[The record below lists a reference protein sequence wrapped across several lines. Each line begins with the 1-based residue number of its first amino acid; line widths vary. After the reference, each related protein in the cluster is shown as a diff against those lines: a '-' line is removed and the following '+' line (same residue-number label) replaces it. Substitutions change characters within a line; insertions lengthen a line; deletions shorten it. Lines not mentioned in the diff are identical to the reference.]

1 MNSVCDRILSQDR
14 RIAFAMVVD
23 EKGQIVE
30 SKMRG
35 NPLMPT
41 EDITAFA
48 GVWTCVMG
56 GVARQM
62 QKYLGTHFGLSL
74 YYDKLNIHGYPA
86 GNETVVIAARK
97 DLPFETVLSLKT
109 AET

>member
-1 MNSVCDRILSQDR
+1 
-14 RIAFAMVVD
+14 MVVD

-35 NPLMPT
+35 TPLMSS
-41 EDITAFA
+41 EDIAAFA
-48 GVWTCVMG
+48 GVWTSVMG

-62 QKYLGTHFGLSL
+62 EKYLETHFGLSI

-86 GNETVVIAARK
+86 DGNAVVIAAKK
-97 DLPFETVLSLKT
+97 DLPFENVLALKK
-109 AET
+109 AAGR